1 MARKE
6 KRMHRTI
13 GRALLTG
20 FCVLQ
25 PLAAFAVEL
34 TGVTGGGQPFD
45 NVQPSLALN
54 YFMPLEGIYP
64 SNGGGDA
71 GQQTLGNVRIFAG
84 TFGPGGS
91 PLANG
96 QLLSIAQNTALF
108 SLLGTTYGGNGQ
120 TTFALPDLGGRTAI
134 HAGSGSFLL
143 GQTTGAAQTTLTQA
157 QLPAHAHSLPAL
169 GTVTGITG
177 GGQPVSNMQPSLGL
191 NYVISTQG
199 VFPSPGG
206 GTGGQKFLG
215 QVGLFAGNFAPGGWA
230 FADGQLLSINQN
242 QALFSLLGTTYG
254 GNGQTTFALPDLRGR
269 TVVHEETGIWDLGA
283 RTGAEQVTLT
293 EAQMPAHN
301 HSLPGSIDFTGD
313 SGAGQTVSNIQPS
326 AVLNYLIA
334 LEGIYPS
341 REGGI
346 DGETVI
352 GELTLFAGNFAPR
365 GWAFADGQILSI
377 AQNTALFSLLG
388 TTYGGDGKTTFALPD
403 LRGRA
408 VVGADFGTWDLGAFA
423 GADSF
428 GLTQAQLPPH
438 LHTLSEV
445 PGPSV
450 PEPGTLLLL
459 VGALLG
465 LGVGRRTLL

>member
-1 MARKE
+1 M
-6 KRMHRTI
+6 
-13 GRALLTG
+13 
-20 FCVLQ
+20 
-25 PLAAFAVEL
+25 
-34 TGVTGGGQPFD
+34 
-45 NVQPSLALN
+45 
-54 YFMPLEGIYP
+54 
-64 SNGGGDA
+64 
-71 GQQTLGNVRIFAG
+71 RIFAG
-84 TFGPGGS
+84 NFGPGGS

-108 SLLGTTYGGNGQ
+108 SLLGTTYGGDGQ
-120 TTFALPDLGGRTAI
+120 STFGLPDLGGRTAI
-134 HAGSGSFLL
+134 HAGSGPFLI
-143 GQTTGAAQTTLTQA
+143 GQTTGAAQSTLTQA
-157 QLPAHAHSLPAL
+157 QLPAHAHSLPPP

-199 VFPSPGG
+199 VFPSQGG

-242 QALFSLLGTTYG
+242 QALFALLGTTYG
-254 GNGQTTFALPDLRGR
+254 GNGRTTFALPDLRGR
-269 TVVHEETGIWDLGA
+269 TVVHEETGLWDLGG

-313 SGAGQTVSNIQPS
+313 SGAGQPVSNIQPS

-334 LEGIYPS
+334 TQGIYPS
-341 REGGI
+341 RDGGI
-346 DGETVI
+346 GGETVI
-352 GELTLFAGNFAPR
+352 GELTLFAGNFAPG

-388 TTYGGDGKTTFALPD
+388 TTYGGDGRTTFALPD

-408 VVGADFGTWDLGAFA
+408 GSSRTSGPGI
-423 GADSF
+423 
-428 GLTQAQLPPH
+428 
-438 LHTLSEV
+438 SERSRA
-445 PGPSV
+445 PTRS
-450 PEPGTLLLL
+450 
-459 VGALLG
+459 A
-465 LGVGRRTLL
+465 

>member
-1 MARKE
+1 
-6 KRMHRTI
+6 MHRTI
-13 GRALLTG
+13 GHRIIGRALVSG

-25 PLAAFAVEL
+25 PVAALAVEI
-34 TGVTGGGQPFD
+34 TGVAGGGQPFD

-54 YFMPLEGIYP
+54 YFVPLEGIYP

-84 TFGPGGS
+84 NFGPGGA

-134 HAGSGSFLL
+134 HAGTGSFLI
-143 GQTTGAAQTTLTQA
+143 GQTTGAAQSTLTPA
-157 QLPAHAHSLPAL
+157 QLPAHAHTLPAP
-169 GTVTGITG
+169 GPVTGITG

-206 GTGGQKFLG
+206 GGGGGQKFLG

-230 FADGQLLSINQN
+230 FTDGQLLPINQN
-242 QALFSLLGTTYG
+242 QALFALLGTTYG
-254 GNGQTTFALPDLRGR
+254 GDGRTTFALPDLRGR
-269 TVVHEETGIWDLGA
+269 TVVHEQTGIWDLGA
-283 RTGAEQVTLT
+283 RTGAAQVTLT
-293 EAQMPAHN
+293 EAQMPAHV
-301 HSLPGSIDFTGD
+301 HALPGSIDLTGV
-313 SGAGQTVSNIQPS
+313 SGAGQPVSNIQPS

-334 LEGIYPS
+334 TEGIYPS
-341 REGGI
+341 RDGGI
-346 DGETVI
+346 GGETVI

-388 TTYGGDGKTTFALPD
+388 TTYGGDGRTTFALPD

-408 VVGADFGTWDLGAFA
+408 VVGTDFGIWNLGTFA
-423 GADSF
+423 GADTF
-428 GLTQAQLPPH
+428 GLSQAQLAPH
-438 LHTLSEV
+438 LHTLADV

-450 PEPGTLLLL
+450 PEPGTLWLL
-459 VGALLG
+459 VVAVLG
-465 LGVGRRTLL
+465 LGVGRRALH